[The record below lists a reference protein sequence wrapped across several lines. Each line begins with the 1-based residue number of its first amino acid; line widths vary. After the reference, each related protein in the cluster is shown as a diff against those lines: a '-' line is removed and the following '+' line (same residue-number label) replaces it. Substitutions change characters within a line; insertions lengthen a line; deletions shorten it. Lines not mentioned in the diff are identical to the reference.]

1 MCFHYVVFSLFV
13 LDLIGP
19 ICVCMIGPRVITRRV
34 LFVMNRMPA
43 SWDPFDP
50 NALEAVDRDSDL
62 GRELAILLEEQ
73 EQEENS
79 DRLTVE

>member
-1 MCFHYVVFSLFV
+1 MY
-13 LDLIGP
+13 D
-19 ICVCMIGPRVITRRV
+19 RTTRDHEACP
-34 LFVMNRMPA
+34 FVMNRMPA

-62 GRELAILLEEQ
+62 GRELAIFLEEQ

>member
-1 MCFHYVVFSLFV
+1 MK
-13 LDLIGP
+13 
-19 ICVCMIGPRVITRRV
+19 RV

-50 NALEAVDRDSDL
+50 NALEAVDRDSNV
-62 GRELAILLEEQ
+62 GRELAIFLEEQ
-73 EQEENS
+73 EEEENS

>member
-1 MCFHYVVFSLFV
+1 
-13 LDLIGP
+13 
-19 ICVCMIGPRVITRRV
+19 
-34 LFVMNRMPA
+34 MNRMPA

-50 NALEAVDRDSDL
+50 NALETVDRDSDL
-62 GRELAILLEEQ
+62 GRELAIFLEEQ